1 VPDKQCP
8 AVSPQGVDRRKD
20 WHRVDSNPIHGI
32 RSNPM
37 YAIGNIAAGEF
48 LRQQLLKLVTVSCL
62 VDRKVNKCR
71 LPGGR
76 ERPGGRGGEALE
88 KVNPGKGLTERNRK
102 LCCNPFALCQWCAE
116 PARRVRAVKGRA
128 QPGRP
133 GPAALAVKGSN
144 NTCNQSAESARALKG
159 SNNTQYIHLLEN
171 LLLARPINFRGSL
184 NYP

>member
-20 WHRVDSNPIHGI
+20 WHRVDSNPIHGV

-76 ERPGGRGGEALE
+76 ERPGGGEVLE
-88 KVNPGKGLTERNRK
+88 KVNPGKCLIERNRK

-116 PARRVRAVKGRA
+116 PARAVKGRA
-128 QPGRP
+128 QPAR
-133 GPAALAVKGSN
+133 AVKGSN
-144 NTCNQSAESARALKG
+144 NTCNQSAESSARALKR